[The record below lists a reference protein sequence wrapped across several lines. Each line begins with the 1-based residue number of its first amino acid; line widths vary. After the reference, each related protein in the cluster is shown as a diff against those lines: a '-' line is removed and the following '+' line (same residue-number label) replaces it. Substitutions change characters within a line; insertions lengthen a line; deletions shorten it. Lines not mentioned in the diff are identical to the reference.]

1 MPFFRFFL
9 LKLLFISLLAS
20 CTDKEILV
28 DKTTDLKSNYHDA
41 LVVGYRN
48 LSIWEEDKYDWQDSD
63 HFAKKGLKAKQNIS
77 VELEDPIKRD
87 IRDEDYLDELLFY
100 RLEFIE
106 LKTNDTTVK
115 FGLEVANLQ
124 ILYDSWVEQTEE
136 DPNSKSTLRF
146 RREFIEKFRQLK
158 RSIKIL
164 RDEQIKDNK
173 LKDKNL
179 YTVYFYSNMYTIDI
193 TADKELNK
201 LVYYLK
207 KLPKYKLVIEGHT
220 DKVGKVDINI
230 ELSRK
235 RVKAVRNKL
244 LSLGINRKNI
254 IKENAYGE
262 TKPNVI
268 SENGYHDR
276 INRRVEIYVITNVK

>member
-1 MPFFRFFL
+1 MSFFRFFIV
-9 LKLLFISLLAS
+9 KLLFLSLLTS
-20 CTDKEILV
+20 CTDKEILAN
-28 DKTTDLKSNYHDA
+28 KTTNLKSNYHDA

-100 RLEFIE
+100 RLEFTE
-106 LKTNDTTVK
+106 LKTDDVTVK

-136 DPNSKSTLRF
+136 NPNSKSTLRF
-146 RREFIEKFRQLK
+146 RKEFIEKFRQLK
-158 RSIKIL
+158 KSIKIL

-173 LKDKNL
+173 LKEKNL
-179 YTVYFYSNMYTIDI
+179 YTIYFDSNMYNIDI

-201 LVYYLK
+201 LVYYLN

-220 DKVGKVDINI
+220 DKLGKVDNNI

-244 LSLGINRKNI
+244 LNLGIKRRDI

-262 TKPNVI
+262 TKPDVI
-268 SENGYHDR
+268 SDSGYHDR